1 MKRSTVHSS
10 PSELPKELPNEL
22 HASRGFT
29 LVELLAVMAVIAILG
44 VVVTTSAGR
53 VTKEA
58 RVATAANQLL
68 AALAEARAIAI
79 RDRAQVLVAFT
90 VFRKTYRATTNG
102 PELIDFSKPQ
112 QTQIVIAKATGRVGY
127 PGAVSGSGQ
136 YPVLP
141 DREDAAEP
149 RYLVEEFVPVDGVG
163 LRLLP
168 VGIKVAGQAVDITTI
183 DEVPYDDKWLSQPV
197 MSLRPTDT
205 AATVERGSLVVVRF
219 SADGTVLGRNPSLP
233 ANVSES
239 ISDTAAIVPW
249 IDFNRDGFGTVG
261 TTTGTTASKFYALDE
276 YRDEPFGQHTMF
288 LAVFDDD
295 LFHQQ
300 ATATEIA
307 AWRQYPGISQWMA
320 GLNTARTNFINQFCD
335 RIQFNRFTGI
345 AEIVPR

>member
-1 MKRSTVHSS
+1 VKRSTVHSS
-10 PSELPKELPNEL
+10 PNELPKELPNDL

-58 RVATAANQLL
+58 RVSTAANQLL

-79 RDRAQVLVAFT
+79 RDRTQVLVAFT

-112 QTQIVIAKATGRVGY
+112 QTQIVIAKATGRVGF
-127 PGAVSGSGQ
+127 PGAVSGTGQ
-136 YPVLP
+136 YPLLTAP
-141 DREDAAEP
+141 ASIDD
-149 RYLVEEFVPVDGVG
+149 LLLEEFVPVDGVG

-168 VGIKVAGQAVDITTI
+168 VGIKVAGQAADIMTI
-183 DEVPYDDKWLSQPV
+183 DEVPYDDIWISQPV
-197 MSLRPTDT
+197 MSLRSTDT

-219 SADGTVLGRNPSLP
+219 AADGTVITRNPSLP
-233 ANVSES
+233 ANLTASTT
-239 ISDTAAIVPW
+239 DTAAVAPW
-249 IDFNRDGFGTVG
+249 IDFNRDGFGSVG
-261 TTTGTTASKFYALDE
+261 TTQGGTNSKFFALDE
-276 YRDEPFGQHTMF
+276 YRDEPLGNHTMF

-307 AWRQYPGISQWMA
+307 AWRQYPGIGSWMA

-335 RIQFNRFTGI
+335 RIQFNRFTGV

>member
-1 MKRSTVHSS
+1 VRRSAVHPWRHGVHA
-10 PSELPKELPNEL
+10 PS
-22 HASRGFT
+22 GFT

-58 RVATAANQLL
+58 RVATAANQVL

-90 VFRKTYRATTNG
+90 VFRKTYRATPNG
-102 PELIDFSKPQ
+102 PELIDFTKPQ

-136 YPVLP
+136 YPLLIAPASVDDL
-141 DREDAAEP
+141 
-149 RYLVEEFVPVDGVG
+149 LLEEFVPVDGVG

-183 DEVPYDDKWLSQPV
+183 DEVPYDDIWLSQPV

-205 AATVERGSLVVVRF
+205 WQTVERGSLVVVRF

-233 ANVSES
+233 ANVTAS
-239 ISDTAAIVPW
+239 IDDTAAIVPW
-249 IDFNRDGFGTVG
+249 IDFNRDGFGNIG
-261 TTTGTTASKFYALDE
+261 TTTGGKSKYYALDE

-307 AWRQYPGISQWMA
+307 AWRGYDTIDAWMGPL
-320 GLNTARTNFINQFCD
+320 GLNTKRTKFINQFCD

>member
-1 MKRSTVHSS
+1 VKRFAVH
-10 PSELPKELPNEL
+10 PWPRGV
-22 HASRGFT
+22 HAPIGFT

-58 RVATAANQLL
+58 RVATAANQVL

-90 VFRKTYRATTNG
+90 VFRKTYRATPNG
-102 PELIDFSKPQ
+102 PELIDFTKPQ
-112 QTQIVIAKATGRVGY
+112 QTQIVIAKATGRVGF
-127 PGAVSGSGQ
+127 PGAVSGTGQ
-136 YPVLP
+136 YPVQNTPPTASDDDLF
-141 DREDAAEP
+141 
-149 RYLVEEFVPVDGVG
+149 VEEFVPVDGVG

-168 VGIKVAGQAVDITTI
+168 VGIKVAGQAADIMTQ
-183 DEVPYDDKWLSQPV
+183 DQVPYDDIWISQPV

-219 SADGTVLGRNPSLP
+219 SADGTVITRNPSLP
-233 ANVSES
+233 SNLTVST
-239 ISDTAAIVPW
+239 SDTAAVAPW

-261 TTTGTTASKFYALDE
+261 TTTGNTNSKFYALDE
-276 YRDEPFGQHTMF
+276 YRDEPLGNHTMF

-307 AWRQYPGISQWMA
+307 AWRDYPGIGAWMS

-335 RIQFNRFTGI
+335 RIQFNRFTGV

>member
-1 MKRSTVHSS
+1 VRRSAVHPCSQGVHA
-10 PSELPKELPNEL
+10 PS
-22 HASRGFT
+22 GFT

-58 RVATAANQLL
+58 RVATAANQVL

-102 PELIDFSKPQ
+102 PELIDFTKPQ
-112 QTQIVIAKATGRVGY
+112 QTQIVIAKATGRVGF
-127 PGAVSGSGQ
+127 PGAVSGTGQ
-136 YPVLP
+136 YPIQNTSPNPSDP
-141 DREDAAEP
+141 D
-149 RYLVEEFVPVDGVG
+149 LFVEEFVPVDGVG

-168 VGIKVAGQAVDITTI
+168 VGIKVAGQAADIMTQ
-183 DEVPYDDKWLSQPV
+183 DEVPYDDIWISQPV

-205 AATVERGSLVVVRF
+205 LQTVERGSLVVVRF
-219 SADGTVLGRNPSLP
+219 SADGTVITRNPSLP
-233 ANVSES
+233 ANLTAST
-239 ISDTAAIVPW
+239 SDTAAVAPW
-249 IDFNRDGFGTVG
+249 IDFNRDGFGSVG
-261 TTTGTTASKFYALDE
+261 TTQGGTNSKFFALDE
-276 YRDEPFGQHTMF
+276 YRDEPLGNHTMF

-307 AWRQYPGISQWMA
+307 AWRDYPGIGTWMS

-335 RIQFNRFTGI
+335 RIQFNRFTGV